1 MGEWNLFWNCNKC
14 KEIKDQ
20 KLNVKFQPLSVR
32 RGRPINPIYAEGVVD
47 FIQEDL
53 DVDFRVLDITSDEIP
68 PGDVCFVRQV
78 LQHLSNQSI
87 INLGEI
93 AYWVE
98 GSSIAIGFG
107 PTPISKADEIR
118 LVTKANIIGKTKS
131 NLSSLGMVN
140 SGEIV
145 IEERMD

>member
-1 MGEWNLFWNCNKC
+1 MKKIKIKFSNNFIIVELNNTDTAKKIYNSCPIRSITNIWGN
-14 KEIKDQ
+14 EIYFETAIKVTKD
-20 KLNVKFQPLSVR
+20 KTAK
-32 RGRPINPIYAEGVVD
+32 D
-47 FIQEDL
+47 
-53 DVDFRVLDITSDEIP
+53 
-68 PGDVCFVRQV
+68 
-78 LQHLSNQSI
+78 I

-131 NLSSLGMVN
+131 NLSLLGMVN

-145 IEERMD
+145 IVERID

>member
-1 MGEWNLFWNCNKC
+1 MNK
-14 KEIKDQ
+14 IKI
-20 KLNVKFQPLSVR
+20 KFLNNFIIVELNNSDTAKK
-32 RGRPINPIYAEGVVD
+32 IYASCPIKSSTNTWGN
-47 FIQEDL
+47 
-53 DVDFRVLDITSDEIP
+53 EIYFETAIKVKK
-68 PGDVCFVRQV
+68 DKTAKD
-78 LQHLSNQSI
+78 I

-145 IEERMD
+145 IVERMD

>member
-1 MGEWNLFWNCNKC
+1 MK
-14 KEIKDQ
+14 KIKI
-20 KLNVKFQPLSVR
+20 KFSNNFMIVELNNSDTAKK
-32 RGRPINPIYAEGVVD
+32 IYASCPIKSTTNTWGN
-47 FIQEDL
+47 
-53 DVDFRVLDITSDEIP
+53 EIYFETTIKVKK
-68 PGDVCFVRQV
+68 DKTAKD
-78 LQHLSNQSI
+78 I

-118 LVTKANIIGKTKS
+118 LVTKDNIIGKTKS

-145 IEERMD
+145 IVERMD

>member
-1 MGEWNLFWNCNKC
+1 MLQKIKINFLNNFIIVELNNTDTAKKIYDSCPLRSITNTWGN
-14 KEIKDQ
+14 EIYFETAIKVTKD
-20 KLNVKFQPLSVR
+20 KTAK
-32 RGRPINPIYAEGVVD
+32 D
-47 FIQEDL
+47 
-53 DVDFRVLDITSDEIP
+53 
-68 PGDVCFVRQV
+68 
-78 LQHLSNQSI
+78 I

-131 NLSSLGMVN
+131 NLSLLGMVK

-145 IEERMD
+145 IVERID

>member
-1 MGEWNLFWNCNKC
+1 MK
-14 KEIKDQ
+14 KIKI
-20 KLNVKFQPLSVR
+20 KFSNNFIIVELNNTDTAKR
-32 RGRPINPIYAEGVVD
+32 IYASCPIKSLTNTWGN
-47 FIQEDL
+47 
-53 DVDFRVLDITSDEIP
+53 EIYFETAIKVKK
-68 PGDVCFVRQV
+68 DKTAKD
-78 LQHLSNQSI
+78 I

-145 IEERMD
+145 IVERMD

>member
-1 MGEWNLFWNCNKC
+1 MKKIKINFLNNFIIVELNNTDTAKKIYDSCPIRSITNTWGN
-14 KEIKDQ
+14 EIYFETAIKVKKD
-20 KLNVKFQPLSVR
+20 KTAK
-32 RGRPINPIYAEGVVD
+32 D
-47 FIQEDL
+47 
-53 DVDFRVLDITSDEIP
+53 
-68 PGDVCFVRQV
+68 
-78 LQHLSNQSI
+78 I

-145 IEERMD
+145 IVERMD

>member
-1 MGEWNLFWNCNKC
+1 MK
-14 KEIKDQ
+14 KIKI
-20 KLNVKFQPLSVR
+20 KFSNNFIIVELNNSDTAKK
-32 RGRPINPIYAEGVVD
+32 IYASCPIKSTTNTWGN
-47 FIQEDL
+47 
-53 DVDFRVLDITSDEIP
+53 EIYFETAIKVKK
-68 PGDVCFVRQV
+68 DKTAKD
-78 LQHLSNQSI
+78 I

-98 GSSIAIGFG
+98 GTSIAIGFG
-107 PTPISKADEIR
+107 ATPISKADEIR

-145 IEERMD
+145 IVERMD

>member
-1 MGEWNLFWNCNKC
+1 M
-14 KEIKDQ
+14 EIK
-20 KLNVKFQPLSVR
+20 KIKIEFLSNFIVVELNNTDTAEKIYDSC
-32 RGRPINPIYAEGVVD
+32 PINSVTNTWGNEIYFETDIKVKKDKTAK
-47 FIQEDL
+47 
-53 DVDFRVLDITSDEIP
+53 DVIK
-68 PGDVCFVRQV
+68 
-78 LQHLSNQSI
+78 
-87 INLGEI
+87 LGEI

-145 IEERMD
+145 IVERMD

>member
-1 MGEWNLFWNCNKC
+1 MKKIKINFSNNFIIVELNNTDTAKKIYNSCPIRSITNIWGN
-14 KEIKDQ
+14 EIYFETAIKVTKD
-20 KLNVKFQPLSVR
+20 KTAK
-32 RGRPINPIYAEGVVD
+32 D
-47 FIQEDL
+47 
-53 DVDFRVLDITSDEIP
+53 
-68 PGDVCFVRQV
+68 
-78 LQHLSNQSI
+78 I

-107 PTPISKADEIR
+107 ATPLSKADEIR

-131 NLSSLGMVN
+131 NLSLLGMVN

-145 IEERMD
+145 IVEQID

>member
-1 MGEWNLFWNCNKC
+1 MLQKIKINFLNNFIIVELDNTDTAKKIYDSCPLRSITNTWGN
-14 KEIKDQ
+14 EIYFETAIKVTKD
-20 KLNVKFQPLSVR
+20 KTAK
-32 RGRPINPIYAEGVVD
+32 D
-47 FIQEDL
+47 
-53 DVDFRVLDITSDEIP
+53 
-68 PGDVCFVRQV
+68 
-78 LQHLSNQSI
+78 I

-131 NLSSLGMVN
+131 NLSLLGMVN

-145 IEERMD
+145 IVERMD

>member
-1 MGEWNLFWNCNKC
+1 MK
-14 KEIKDQ
+14 KIKI
-20 KLNVKFQPLSVR
+20 KFSNNFIIVELNNSDTAKK
-32 RGRPINPIYAEGVVD
+32 IYASCPIKSLTNTWGN
-47 FIQEDL
+47 
-53 DVDFRVLDITSDEIP
+53 EIYFETAIKVKK
-68 PGDVCFVRQV
+68 DKTAKD
-78 LQHLSNQSI
+78 I

-145 IEERMD
+145 IVERID

>member
-1 MGEWNLFWNCNKC
+1 MKKIKINFLNNFIIVELNNTDTAKKIYDSCPLRSITNTWGN
-14 KEIKDQ
+14 EIYFETAVKVTKD
-20 KLNVKFQPLSVR
+20 KTAK
-32 RGRPINPIYAEGVVD
+32 D
-47 FIQEDL
+47 
-53 DVDFRVLDITSDEIP
+53 
-68 PGDVCFVRQV
+68 
-78 LQHLSNQSI
+78 I

-118 LVTKANIIGKTKS
+118 LVTKANIIGQTKS

-145 IEERMD
+145 IVERMD

>member
-1 MGEWNLFWNCNKC
+1 MKKIKIKFLNNFIIVQLNNTDTAKKIYNSCPMRSITNTWGN
-14 KEIKDQ
+14 EIYFETAIKVKKD
-20 KLNVKFQPLSVR
+20 KTAK
-32 RGRPINPIYAEGVVD
+32 D
-47 FIQEDL
+47 
-53 DVDFRVLDITSDEIP
+53 
-68 PGDVCFVRQV
+68 
-78 LQHLSNQSI
+78 I

-145 IEERMD
+145 IVERMD

>member
-1 MGEWNLFWNCNKC
+1 MK
-14 KEIKDQ
+14 KIKI
-20 KLNVKFQPLSVR
+20 KFSNNFIIVELNNTDTAKKIYDSC
-32 RGRPINPIYAEGVVD
+32 PIKSLTNTWG
-47 FIQEDL
+47 
-53 DVDFRVLDITSDEIP
+53 DEIYFETSIKVKK
-68 PGDVCFVRQV
+68 DKTAKD
-78 LQHLSNQSI
+78 I

-145 IEERMD
+145 IVERMN

>member
-1 MGEWNLFWNCNKC
+1 MKKIKIKFLNNFIIVELNNTDTAKKIYNSCPIRSITNTWGN
-14 KEIKDQ
+14 EIYFETAIKVTKD
-20 KLNVKFQPLSVR
+20 KTAK
-32 RGRPINPIYAEGVVD
+32 D
-47 FIQEDL
+47 
-53 DVDFRVLDITSDEIP
+53 
-68 PGDVCFVRQV
+68 
-78 LQHLSNQSI
+78 I

-107 PTPISKADEIR
+107 ATPLSKADEIR

-131 NLSSLGMVN
+131 NLSLLGMVN

-145 IEERMD
+145 IVERID

>member
-1 MGEWNLFWNCNKC
+1 MQKIKINFLNNFIIVELDNTDTAKKIYDSCPIRSITNTWGN
-14 KEIKDQ
+14 EIYFETAIKVKKD
-20 KLNVKFQPLSVR
+20 KTAK
-32 RGRPINPIYAEGVVD
+32 D
-47 FIQEDL
+47 
-53 DVDFRVLDITSDEIP
+53 
-68 PGDVCFVRQV
+68 
-78 LQHLSNQSI
+78 I

-140 SGEIV
+140 SREIV
-145 IEERMD
+145 IVERMN

>member
-1 MGEWNLFWNCNKC
+1 MKKIKIKFSNNFIIVELNNTDTAKKIYNSCPIRSITNIWGN
-14 KEIKDQ
+14 EIYFETAIKVTKD
-20 KLNVKFQPLSVR
+20 KTAK
-32 RGRPINPIYAEGVVD
+32 D
-47 FIQEDL
+47 
-53 DVDFRVLDITSDEIP
+53 
-68 PGDVCFVRQV
+68 
-78 LQHLSNQSI
+78 I

-107 PTPISKADEIR
+107 ATPLSKADEIR

-131 NLSSLGMVN
+131 NLSLLGMVN

-145 IEERMD
+145 IVERID

>member
-1 MGEWNLFWNCNKC
+1 LK
-14 KEIKDQ
+14 KIKI
-20 KLNVKFQPLSVR
+20 KFSNNFIIVELNNTDTAKKIYDSC
-32 RGRPINPIYAEGVVD
+32 PIKSLTNTWG
-47 FIQEDL
+47 
-53 DVDFRVLDITSDEIP
+53 DEIYFETSIKVKK
-68 PGDVCFVRQV
+68 DKTAKD
-78 LQHLSNQSI
+78 I

-145 IEERMD
+145 IVERMN